1 MKRKFIAVL
10 MILLM
15 CVCMFACGSDDTA
28 QNPTA
33 EDVQTEGGE
42 DAASIDEGEDTPEYI
57 FPDSVEPEYED
68 EGDSFD
74 LGAKAKKS
82 FAMSPTLEKLN
93 YNNLSTLGEDIQGT
107 LESSL
112 AKAGMSNFVMAF
124 NEYEEYDD
132 DYMDKQ
138 VYVAAIED
146 DDMEK
151 AIIETGA
158 YHDTF
163 TDGYYQYNGYTS
175 ETLTSATDSVKDILS
190 EISSAYGIELSESK
204 VKKALKTAWKEAE
217 SIEDYY
223 GVYQRIEFSGDGY
236 SDSIIVR
243 VDVGYDEDSNM
254 GAYIYAER
262 ERQYA

>member
-1 MKRKFIAVL
+1 MKKKLIAVL
-10 MILLM
+10 MILMM
-15 CVCMFACGSDDTA
+15 CACMFACGSDDA
-28 QNPTA
+28 QDPT
-33 EDVQTEGGE
+33 ESDVQIETGEEG
-42 DAASIDEGEDTPEYI
+42 DAIDDGNDTPEYI

-82 FAMSPTLEKLN
+82 FVMSSTLEKLN
-93 YNNLSTLGEDIQGT
+93 YSKLSTSGDSMQST
-107 LESSL
+107 LEAAL
-112 AKAGMSNFVMAF
+112 AKAGMGNFVIAF

-138 VYVAAIED
+138 AYVAAIED
-146 DDMEK
+146 DDMDK
-151 AIIETGA
+151 AIIEMGA

-163 TDGYYQYNGYTS
+163 TDSYYQYNGYTS
-175 ETLTSATDSVKDILS
+175 ETLTSATDSVKGILA

-204 VKKALKTAWKEAE
+204 VKKALKAAWKEAE
-217 SIEDYY
+217 NIEDYY
-223 GVYQRIEFSGDGY
+223 GVYQRTEFAGDGY

-243 VDVGYDEDSNM
+243 VDVGYDEDGNM